1 MLGCTL
7 LAAIKTLLSRTKFN
21 HERSTDPSVKLLV
34 LLIINNKPCCIA
46 QYSDN
51 RAIFFGL
58 LIIGGYKVQLL
69 EIAFLGKTL
78 RLEGSMAGWQQ
89 LFWDDQCVSQIDANA
104 DNDTFRHKFSLKNEE
119 GELHIELNGSL
130 QWQPFE
136 LAFKLLVDDEI
147 VQEDTVNEKDIEQR
161 KTSHEKGIKQPF
173 KFSFIGMAGLG
184 LKLLKS
190 AKVIKV
196 LFAAGS
202 LAAYSWLFSIEFAIA
217 LILCLVFHEYG
228 HIKAMKYFG
237 LKTKGIYLIPFVG
250 GLALSDDKINTRW
263 QDIVISI
270 MGPFF
275 GLILS
280 IACLVGY
287 WITDIEI
294 LAGLAVFNALLNLFN
309 MLPVLPLDGGH
320 VLKSI
325 AFSINSKV
333 GLVVCILGAIL
344 GVYISYHFGLALL
357 GFLLAIG
364 SIEIVFEYKRRHLSH
379 LLPLNRYAQIVSV
392 LWYVATLGGLS
403 TIIWLV
409 GQSDN
414 GALSLPLK
422 ILSS

>member
-1 MLGCTL
+1 
-7 LAAIKTLLSRTKFN
+7 
-21 HERSTDPSVKLLV
+21 
-34 LLIINNKPCCIA
+34 
-46 QYSDN
+46 
-51 RAIFFGL
+51 
-58 LIIGGYKVQLL
+58 VQLL
-69 EIAFLGKTL
+69 EIECLGKTL

-89 LFWDDQCVSQIDANA
+89 LFWGDQCVSQINANV
-104 DNDTFRHKFSLKNEE
+104 DSESFLHQFTLKTEQEE
-119 GELHIELNGSL
+119 QPDQGELHVELNGSL

-136 LAFKLLVDDEI
+136 LQFKLLVNNELLH
-147 VQEDTVNEKDIEQR
+147 ENTLNEKDIEQR
-161 KTSHEKGIKQPF
+161 QVLPGERQPM
-173 KFSFIGMAGLG
+173 KFSFVGMAGLG

-275 GLILS
+275 GLLLS
-280 IACLVGY
+280 LACLVGY
-287 WITDIEI
+287 WLTDIEI

-333 GLVVCILGAIL
+333 GLVACVLGAVL

-364 SIEIVFEYKRRHLSH
+364 SIEIFFEYKRRHLSD
-379 LLPLNRYAQIVSV
+379 LLPLNRYAQIVSA
-392 LWYVATLGGLS
+392 LWYVITVGGLS
-403 TIIWLV
+403 AIIWFV
-409 GQSDN
+409 GQTGN

-422 ILSS
+422 ILGS

>member
-1 MLGCTL
+1 
-7 LAAIKTLLSRTKFN
+7 
-21 HERSTDPSVKLLV
+21 
-34 LLIINNKPCCIA
+34 
-46 QYSDN
+46 
-51 RAIFFGL
+51 
-58 LIIGGYKVQLL
+58 VQLL
-69 EIAFLGKTL
+69 EIECLGKTL

-89 LFWDDQCVSQIDANA
+89 LFWDNQCVSKIDASA
-104 DNDTFRHKFSLKNEE
+104 GSDSFSHQFPLQSEQ
-119 GELHIELNGSL
+119 GELRVELNGSL
-130 QWQPFE
+130 HWQPFE
-136 LAFKLLVDDEI
+136 LQFQLLINDELLH
-147 VQEDTVNEKDIEQR
+147 ENTLNEKNIEQR
-161 KTSHEKGIKQPF
+161 EVSQDKKQPF
-173 KFSFIGMAGLG
+173 KFSLIGMAGLG

-217 LILCLVFHEYG
+217 LVLCLVFHEYG

-325 AFSINSKV
+325 AFSINSRV
-333 GLVVCILGAIL
+333 GLVACVLGAAL

-364 SIEIVFEYKRRHLSH
+364 SIEIFFEYKRRHLSE
-379 LLPLNRYAQIVSV
+379 LLPLNRYAQIVSA
-392 LWYVATLGGLS
+392 LWYIITLGGLS
-403 TIIWLV
+403 AIIWFV
-409 GQSDN
+409 GQTGN

-422 ILSS
+422 ILGS

>member
-1 MLGCTL
+1 VIIGQGFIC
-7 LAAIKTLLSRTKFN
+7 
-21 HERSTDPSVKLLV
+21 V
-34 LLIINNKPCCIA
+34 LII
-46 QYSDN
+46 SE
-51 RAIFFGL
+51 
-58 LIIGGYKVQLL
+58 YKVQLL
-69 EIAFLGKTL
+69 EIECLGKTL

-89 LFWDDQCVSQIDANA
+89 LFWDDQCVSQINANV
-104 DNDTFRHKFSLKNEE
+104 DNESFSHHFSLQNEQ
-119 GELHIELNGSL
+119 GELQVELSGSL
-130 QWQPFE
+130 QWQPFD
-136 LAFKLLVDDEI
+136 LQFKLLVNDELLH
-147 VQEDTVNEKDIEQR
+147 ENTLHEKDIEQR
-161 KTSHEKGIKQPF
+161 QVTQGEKQPM

-190 AKVIKV
+190 AKIIKV

-280 IACLVGY
+280 LACLVGY
-287 WITDIEI
+287 WLTDIEI

-333 GLVVCILGAIL
+333 GLVACVLGAAL
-344 GVYISYHFGLALL
+344 GVYLSYHFGLALL

-364 SIEIVFEYKRRHLSH
+364 SVEIFFEYKRRHLSD

-392 LWYVATLGGLS
+392 LWYVVTVGGLS
-403 TIIWLV
+403 AIIWLV
-409 GQSDN
+409 GQTGN

-422 ILSS
+422 ILGS

>member
-1 MLGCTL
+1 MQL
-7 LAAIKTLLSRTKFN
+7 LAV
-21 HERSTDPSVKLLV
+21 E
-34 LLIINNKPCCIA
+34 C
-46 QYSDN
+46 
-51 RAIFFGL
+51 
-58 LIIGGYKVQLL
+58 
-69 EIAFLGKTL
+69 LGKTL
-78 RLEGSMAGWQQ
+78 KLEGSMAGWQQ
-89 LFWDDQCVSQIDANA
+89 LFWGEQCVSQISANS
-104 DNDTFRHKFSLKNEE
+104 DNDNFLHQFSLQSEQ
-119 GELHIELNGSL
+119 GVIEVTLSGAL
-130 QWQPFE
+130 QWQPFT
-136 LAFKLLVDDEI
+136 LQFRLLVNDEL
-147 VQEDTVNEKDIEQR
+147 VHENTLTEKDIEQR
-161 KTSHEKGIKQPF
+161 QVVQGEKQGM
-173 KFSFIGMAGLG
+173 KFSALGMAGLG
-184 LKLLKS
+184 LKLFKS

-280 IACLVGY
+280 VVCLVGY
-287 WITDIEI
+287 WITDLEI

-325 AFSINSKV
+325 AFSINSRV
-333 GLVVCILGAIL
+333 GIVACVSGAAL
-344 GVYISYHFGLALL
+344 GVYVSYHFGLALL

-364 SIEIVFEYKRRHLSH
+364 SVEIFFEYKRRHLSE
-379 LLPLNRYAQIVSV
+379 LLPLNRYAQIVSIV
-392 LWYVATLGGLS
+392 WYVLTLGGLS
-403 TIIWLV
+403 AIIWLL

>member
-1 MLGCTL
+1 M
-7 LAAIKTLLSRTKFN
+7 
-21 HERSTDPSVKLLV
+21 
-34 LLIINNKPCCIA
+34 
-46 QYSDN
+46 
-51 RAIFFGL
+51 
-58 LIIGGYKVQLL
+58 QLL
-69 EIAFLGKTL
+69 EIACLGKTL

-89 LFWDDQCVSQIDANA
+89 LFWDEQCVSQIDANA
-104 DNDTFRHKFSLKNEE
+104 DSDKFTHQFSLQSEQ
-119 GELHIELNGSL
+119 GELQVELNGSL
-130 QWQPFE
+130 QWQPFD
-136 LAFKLLVDDEI
+136 LQFQLLVNNEL
-147 VQEDTVNEKDIEQR
+147 QHENTLNEKSIEQR
-161 KTSHEKGIKQPF
+161 QVIHGEKQPI
-173 KFSFIGMAGLG
+173 KISFVGMAGLG

-190 AKVIKV
+190 AKVVKV

-287 WITDIEI
+287 WLTDIEI

-309 MLPVLPLDGGH
+309 LLPILPLDGGH

-325 AFSINSKV
+325 AFSINSIV
-333 GLVVCILGAIL
+333 GLVACVLGAVF
-344 GVYISYHFGLALL
+344 GVYVSYHFGLALL

-364 SIEIVFEYKRRHLSH
+364 SIEILFEYKRRHLSE
-379 LLPLNRYAQIVSV
+379 LLPLNRYAQIVSA
-392 LWYVATLGGLS
+392 LWYVITVGGLS
-403 TIIWLV
+403 AIIWFV
-409 GQSDN
+409 GQSGN

-422 ILSS
+422 ILGS

>member
-1 MLGCTL
+1 M
-7 LAAIKTLLSRTKFN
+7 IS
-21 HERSTDPSVKLLV
+21 
-34 LLIINNKPCCIA
+34 
-46 QYSDN
+46 
-51 RAIFFGL
+51 
-58 LIIGGYKVQLL
+58 GYEVQLL
-69 EIAFLGKTL
+69 EIECLGKTL

-89 LFWDDQCVSQIDANA
+89 LFWDEQCVSQIDANA
-104 DNDTFRHKFSLKNEE
+104 DNESFSHQFSLQSEQ
-119 GELHIELNGSL
+119 GEIQVALKGSL
-130 QWQPFE
+130 QWQPFA
-136 LAFKLLVDDEI
+136 LQFQLLINNEVVHDNSLD
-147 VQEDTVNEKDIEQR
+147 EKDIEQR
-161 KTSHEKGIKQPF
+161 QVVQGEKQPI
-173 KFSFIGMAGLG
+173 KFSFIGLAGLG

-287 WITDIEI
+287 WLTDIEI
-294 LAGLAVFNALLNLFN
+294 LAGIAVFNALLNLFN
-309 MLPVLPLDGGH
+309 LLPILPLDGGH

-325 AFSINSKV
+325 AFSINSKL
-333 GLVVCILGAIL
+333 GLVACILGAVL
-344 GVYISYHFGLALL
+344 GIYLSYHFGLALL

-364 SIEIVFEYKRRHLSH
+364 SIEIFFEYKNRHLSQ
-379 LLPLNRYAQIVSV
+379 LLPLNRYAQIVSAI
-392 LWYVATLGGLS
+392 WYVITVAGLGA
-403 TIIWLV
+403 IIWLV
-409 GQSDN
+409 GQTGND
-414 GALSLPLK
+414 ALSLPLK
-422 ILSS
+422 ILGS

>member
-1 MLGCTL
+1 M
-7 LAAIKTLLSRTKFN
+7 
-21 HERSTDPSVKLLV
+21 
-34 LLIINNKPCCIA
+34 
-46 QYSDN
+46 
-51 RAIFFGL
+51 
-58 LIIGGYKVQLL
+58 QLL
-69 EIAFLGKTL
+69 EIACLGKTL

-89 LFWDDQCVSQIDANA
+89 LFWGDQCVSQIDANA
-104 DNDTFRHKFSLKNEE
+104 DSDKFIHKFSLQTDDSEQ
-119 GELHIELNGSL
+119 GELQVELNGSL
-130 QWQPFE
+130 QWQPFDLQFQLLINNE
-136 LAFKLLVDDEI
+136 LQDENAL
-147 VQEDTVNEKDIEQR
+147 NEKDIEQR
-161 KTSHEKGIKQPF
+161 QITQGERQPIKI
-173 KFSFIGMAGLG
+173 SFVGMAGLG

-287 WITDIEI
+287 WLTDIEI

-309 MLPVLPLDGGH
+309 LLPILPLDGGH

-333 GLVVCILGAIL
+333 GIVACMLGAAL

-364 SIEIVFEYKRRHLSH
+364 SIEIFFEYKRRHLSQ
-379 LLPLNRYAQIVSV
+379 LLPLNRYAQIVSAV
-392 LWYVATLGGLS
+392 WYVVTVGGLS
-403 TIIWLV
+403 AIIWLV
-409 GQSDN
+409 GQTDN

-422 ILSS
+422 ILGS

>member
-1 MLGCTL
+1 
-7 LAAIKTLLSRTKFN
+7 
-21 HERSTDPSVKLLV
+21 
-34 LLIINNKPCCIA
+34 
-46 QYSDN
+46 
-51 RAIFFGL
+51 
-58 LIIGGYKVQLL
+58 VQLL
-69 EIAFLGKTL
+69 EIECLGKTL

-89 LFWDDQCVSQIDANA
+89 LFWDNQCVSQINANA
-104 DNDTFRHKFSLKNEE
+104 DNESFVHKFTLRTEPKEHAEGEGQSEQ
-119 GELHIELNGSL
+119 GELHVELSGSL
-130 QWQPFE
+130 QWQPFD
-136 LAFKLLVDDEI
+136 LTFQLLVNGEV
-147 VQEDTVNEKDIEQR
+147 VQESSLNEKDIEQR
-161 KTSHEKGIKQPF
+161 QVLPGEKQPM

-280 IACLVGY
+280 IACLIGY
-287 WITDIEI
+287 WLTDIEI

-325 AFSINSKV
+325 AFSINSKI
-333 GLVVCILGAIL
+333 GLVACVLGAVL
-344 GVYISYHFGLALL
+344 GIYISYHFGLALL

-364 SIEIVFEYKRRHLSH
+364 SIEIFFEYKRRHLSD
-379 LLPLNRYAQIVSV
+379 LLPLNRYAQIVSA
-392 LWYVATLGGLS
+392 LWYVLTVGGLS
-403 TIIWLV
+403 AIIWFV
-409 GQSDN
+409 GQTGN

-422 ILSS
+422 ILGS

>member
-1 MLGCTL
+1 M
-7 LAAIKTLLSRTKFN
+7 
-21 HERSTDPSVKLLV
+21 
-34 LLIINNKPCCIA
+34 
-46 QYSDN
+46 
-51 RAIFFGL
+51 
-58 LIIGGYKVQLL
+58 QLL
-69 EIAFLGKTL
+69 ETECLGKTL

-104 DNDTFRHKFSLKNEE
+104 DSNFEHKFLLQNEQ
-119 GELHIELNGSL
+119 GEVHIELNGSL
-130 QWQPFE
+130 QWQPFD
-136 LAFKLLVDDEI
+136 LQFKLRINDELVE
-147 VQEDTVNEKDIEQR
+147 ENTLNEKDIEQR
-161 KTSHEKGIKQPF
+161 QNSQNTKQPF
-173 KFSFIGMAGLG
+173 KFSFVGMAGLG

-190 AKVIKV
+190 AKIVKV

-263 QDIVISI
+263 QDVVISI

-280 IACLVGY
+280 VAALIGY

-294 LAGLAVFNALLNLFN
+294 LAGIAVFNALLNLFN
-309 MLPVLPLDGGH
+309 LLPVLPLDGGH

-325 AFSINSKV
+325 AFSINSRI
-333 GLVVCILGAIL
+333 GLIASILGAAL
-344 GVYISYHFGLALL
+344 GIYISYKFGLALL

-364 SIEIVFEYKRRHLSH
+364 CVEIFFEYKRRHLSE
-379 LLPLNRYAQIVSV
+379 LLPLNRYAQIVSA
-392 LWYVATLGGLS
+392 LWYVLTVGGLGA
-403 TIIWLV
+403 IIWLV
-409 GQSDN
+409 GQTDN

-422 ILSS
+422 ILNS

>member
-1 MLGCTL
+1 
-7 LAAIKTLLSRTKFN
+7 
-21 HERSTDPSVKLLV
+21 
-34 LLIINNKPCCIA
+34 
-46 QYSDN
+46 
-51 RAIFFGL
+51 
-58 LIIGGYKVQLL
+58 VQLL
-69 EIAFLGKTL
+69 ETECLGKTL

-89 LFWDDQCVSQIDANA
+89 LYWDDQCVSQINANA
-104 DNDTFRHKFSLKNEE
+104 DNSVFSHQFPLQNEE
-119 GELHIELNGSL
+119 GELQVELKGSL
-130 QWQPFE
+130 NWQPFDLKFQLLINDE
-136 LAFKLLVDDEI
+136 LL
-147 VQEDTVNEKDIEQR
+147 QENSLNEKDIEQR
-161 KTSHEKGIKQPF
+161 KLTQDKKQPM
-173 KFSFIGMAGLG
+173 KFSLIGMAGLG

-280 IACLVGY
+280 LACLIGY

-325 AFSINSKV
+325 AFSINSRV
-333 GLVVCILGAIL
+333 GIIACVLSAVL

-364 SIEIVFEYKRRHLSH
+364 SIEILFEYKRRHLSD
-379 LLPLNRYAQIVSV
+379 LLPLNRYAQMVSII
-392 LWYVATLGGLS
+392 WYIITISGLS
-403 TIIWLV
+403 AIIWFV
-409 GQSDN
+409 GQTGND
-414 GALSLPLK
+414 ALSLPLK
-422 ILSS
+422 ILGS

>member
-1 MLGCTL
+1 M
-7 LAAIKTLLSRTKFN
+7 
-21 HERSTDPSVKLLV
+21 
-34 LLIINNKPCCIA
+34 
-46 QYSDN
+46 
-51 RAIFFGL
+51 
-58 LIIGGYKVQLL
+58 QLL
-69 EIAFLGKTL
+69 EIECLGKTL

-89 LFWDDQCVSQIDANA
+89 LFWDGQCVSQINATA
-104 DNDTFRHKFSLKNEE
+104 DNESFLHQFTLQSEQ
-119 GELHIELNGSL
+119 GELHVELNGSL

-136 LAFKLLVDDEI
+136 LQFKLLVNDELLH
-147 VQEDTVNEKDIEQR
+147 DNTLNEKDIEQR
-161 KTSHEKGIKQPF
+161 HITTGKKQPM
-173 KFSFIGMAGLG
+173 KFSFVGMAGLG

-190 AKVIKV
+190 AKIIKV

-228 HIKAMKYFG
+228 HIRAMKYFG

-287 WITDIEI
+287 WLTDIEI

-309 MLPVLPLDGGH
+309 LLPILPLDGGH

-333 GLVVCILGAIL
+333 GLVACILGAAL
-344 GVYISYHFGLALL
+344 GIYISYHFGFALL

-364 SIEIVFEYKRRHLSH
+364 SIEIFFEYKRRHLSE
-379 LLPLNRYAQIVSV
+379 LLPLNQYAQIVST
-392 LWYVATLGGLS
+392 LWYVITAGGLS
-403 TIIWLV
+403 AIIWFV
-409 GQSDN
+409 GQTGN

-422 ILSS
+422 ILGS